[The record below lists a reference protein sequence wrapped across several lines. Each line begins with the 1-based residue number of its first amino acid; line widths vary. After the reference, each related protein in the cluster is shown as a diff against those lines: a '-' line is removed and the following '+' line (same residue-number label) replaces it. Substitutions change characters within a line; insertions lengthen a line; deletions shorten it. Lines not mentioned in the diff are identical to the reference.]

1 MQCIKQVK
9 GRQSPVATCLSSIK
23 SCLWLDSD
31 SQILIV
37 YFPNA
42 VQSLR
47 KPVPLEDAPV
57 VEPMAGWS
65 YLFVHGFTLPYSIR
79 GSTAG
84 KHACT
89 VCCEVV
95 QSIFPSLVSL
105 KDCIDLKSL
114 DNTFHYNVND
124 GWKCIKTETSLNII
138 IIIIMVT
145 ELTLVLR

>member
-23 SCLWLDSD
+23 SCVCLDSD

-37 YFPNA
+37 GFPNA
-42 VQSLR
+42 VQSVR
-47 KPVPLEDAPV
+47 KPVPLEDAAL
-57 VEPMAGWS
+57 VEPVAGGS
-65 YLFVHGFTLPYSIR
+65 DLFVHGSALPYSVR

-89 VCCEVV
+89 VCCELV
-95 QSIFPSLVSL
+95 QYIFPTLDPLV
-105 KDCIDLKSL
+105 DCIDLKCL
-114 DNTFHYNVND
+114 DNIFHYNVND
-124 GWKCIKTETSLNII
+124 GWKCVKTETSLNV
-138 IIIIMVT
+138 MVT